1 VNGISP
7 VVPSPILGS
16 LLHRTFYSSIQGQ
29 RARYQEIE
37 DEMLATGERPRELH
51 WYHAGPMLFGDWG
64 TSRLYVLGLAF
75 LFTGR
80 ASFWFVAAM
89 CGLMIGVGWSYEI
102 ICRLFPDGGGV
113 YSSAR
118 HRSQLLAVIGGLL
131 LCADYVVTASMSCLD
146 AFHYLGVKD
155 FSILGMPIDAIAAA
169 LTILAIGGLNFFGPT
184 KMGTVAMIV
193 AILTIIFTLVIGIYC
208 LPHLGIAFK
217 RVESPFSHGVWHSW
231 IGFTEIVLALSGV
244 EAIANMTGIMVQ
256 PVEKTARK
264 AIVPVLIEIV
274 ILNLILALAMTAL
287 PDSILNAPKLGPDGN
302 PIITAAGVPE
312 LAHTGD
318 MLKQIAIHY
327 VGPGFAAIASVVFAA
342 LLLSAVNTALAD
354 LVSIQFMLSRDKE
367 LPHALSGL
375 NRFGMPVLP
384 LAIGTIIP
392 ALVVLL
398 FPDLEKLAG
407 LYAIGVVGAIS
418 INLGTT
424 STNFGLALRKPERI
438 FMFGLTIVMICI
450 GLTIVAEK
458 PAARSFALIVLVA
471 GLSGRLATIASN
483 RAVPLSR
490 NARIGY
496 LTIAAIAIAAE
507 LGIAMFMG
515 DDWMAFIPSSI
526 IALIVG
532 YVSYTTQKYRAALF
546 EPKTAEAL
554 AAAPPRPK
562 MIQPGAYTA
571 KERIMVATTGNPRL
585 IDFAIKECLTRQAEL
600 DILFVRHLAVMPMGP
615 SPAPSL
621 AEDEH
626 AQALFER
633 LREQTKAAGVPLRL
647 LYGVA
652 RDIPEAILD
661 MAMTH
666 GADLL
671 LLGTTRRGTLWKAMK
686 GDVIQAVAEQLPER
700 VGLLIHA

>member
-1 VNGISP
+1 
-7 VVPSPILGS
+7 
-16 LLHRTFYSSIQGQ
+16 
-29 RARYQEIE
+29 
-37 DEMLATGERPRELH
+37 MLATGERPRELR

-75 LFTGR
+75 AFTGR
-80 ASFWFVAAM
+80 SSFWFVAAM

-102 ICRLFPDGGGV
+102 ICRLVPDGGGV

-118 HRSQLLAVIGGLL
+118 HRSQLLAVVGGLL
-131 LCADYVVTASMSCLD
+131 LCADYVVTASLSCLD
-146 AFHYLGVKD
+146 AFHYLG
-155 FSILGMPIDAIAAA
+155 INGLYLTTGGIDTKGGIPLDALAAA
-169 LTILAIGGLNFFGPT
+169 LTILAIGGLNYFGPT
-184 KMGTVAMIV
+184 KTGSIAMVVALATVV
-193 AILTIIFTLVIGIYC
+193 LTLVVGVAC
-208 LPHLGIAFK
+208 LPHLGVAF
-217 RVESPFSHGVWHSW
+217 REVESPFRHGVWNSW

-264 AIVPVLIEIV
+264 AILPVLIEIV
-274 ILNLILALAMTAL
+274 ILNLILALAMTSL
-287 PDSILNAPKLGPDGN
+287 PSSILDEKVIGPDGKE
-302 PIITAAGVPE
+302 T

-367 LPHALSGL
+367 LPTQLSKL
-375 NRFGMPVLP
+375 NRFGMPMIP
-384 LAIGTIIP
+384 LVIGAIIP
-392 ALVVLL
+392 AIVVLI
-398 FPDLEKLAG
+398 FSDVEKLAA

-424 STNFGLALRKPERI
+424 STNYDLPLKRGERF
-438 FMFGLTIVMICI
+438 FMMGLTVVMLAI
-450 GLTIVAEK
+450 GLTICTEK

-471 GLSGRLATIASN
+471 GLAGRLVTIVSN
-483 RAVPLSR
+483 KVVPISQGTRTGYMAFAAAAV
-490 NARIGY
+490 G
-496 LTIAAIAIAAE
+496 AE
-507 LGIAMFMG
+507 LVIALTMG
-515 DDWMAFIPSSI
+515 DDWRAFIPSAAV
-526 IALIVG
+526 ALMMG
-532 YVSYTTQKYRAALF
+532 YASLETQKYRAIL
-546 EPKTAEAL
+546 L
-554 AAAPPRPK
+554 APPEAPPSALEPAPSKPK
-562 MIQPGAYTA
+562 MILKGDYIP

-585 IDFAIKECLTRQAEL
+585 IDFAIKECKNRQAEL
-600 DILFVRHLAVMPMGP
+600 DILFIRHLAVTPMGP
-615 SPAPSL
+615 TAPPSL
-621 AEDEH
+621 AED
-626 AQALFER
+626 ASALELFDR
-633 LREQTKAAGVPLRL
+633 LRTQTHDAGVPLRL

-661 MAMTH
+661 MAVTH

-700 VGLLIHA
+700 IGLLIHA

>member
-1 VNGISP
+1 VKT
-7 VVPSPILGS
+7 V
-16 LLHRTFYSSIQGQ
+16 
-29 RARYQEIE
+29 
-37 DEMLATGERPRELH
+37 DMLATGERPRELR

-75 LFTGR
+75 AFTGR
-80 ASFWFVAAM
+80 SSFWFVAAM

-131 LCADYVVTASMSCLD
+131 LCADYVVTASLSCLD
-146 AFHYLGVKD
+146 AFHYLGLD
-155 FSILGMPIDAIAAA
+155 DINLLPGILGAKGYPLAPILAAV
-169 LTILAIGGLNFFGPT
+169 TILGIGGLNYFGPT
-184 KMGTVAMIV
+184 KTGSIAMVVALTTVV
-193 AILTIIFTLVIGIYC
+193 LTMVIGIAC
-208 LPHLGIAFK
+208 LPHLGEAFK
-217 RVESPFSHGVWHSW
+217 LVESPLKPRGGESLGGALGRSW
-231 IGFTEIVLALSGV
+231 VGFTEIVLALSGV

-264 AIVPVLIEIV
+264 AILPVLIEIV

-287 PDSILNAPKLGPDGN
+287 PNSILNETKSNG
-302 PIITAAGVPE
+302 E

-367 LPHALSGL
+367 LPTNLSRL
-375 NRFGMPVLP
+375 NRFGMPMIP
-384 LAIGTIIP
+384 LVIGAVIP
-392 ALVVLL
+392 AIVVLI
-398 FPDLEKLAG
+398 FTDVDKLAA

-424 STNFGLALRKPERI
+424 STNKDLPLKKGERV
-438 FMFGLTIVMICI
+438 FMFGLTLIMLAIGYTIC
-450 GLTIVAEK
+450 TEK

-471 GLSGRLATIASN
+471 GLAGRLVTIVSN
-483 RAVPLSR
+483 KVVPIKQG
-490 NARIGY
+490 ARIGY
-496 LTIAAIAIAAE
+496 TILAISSIVAE
-507 LGIAMFMG
+507 LGIALVMG
-515 DDWMAFIPSSI
+515 DDKWAFIPSAA
-526 IALIVG
+526 IALIIG
-532 YVSYTTQKYRAALF
+532 YASFETQKYRAYLLG
-546 EPKTAEAL
+546 TAKPPSGPGEHGVYDSDL
-554 AAAPPRPK
+554 DTAAPAKPK
-562 MIQPGAYTA
+562 MILKGEYTP

-585 IDFAIKECLTRQAEL
+585 IDFALKECKNRQAEL
-600 DILFVRHLAVMPMGP
+600 DLLFIRHLAVTPMGP
-615 SPAPSL
+615 TAPPSL
-621 AEDEH
+621 AEDSTALE
-626 AQALFER
+626 LFER
-633 LREQTKAAGVPLRL
+633 LRTQAHDAGVPLRL

-661 MAMTH
+661 MAVTH

-700 VGLLIHA
+700 IGLLIHA